1 MNCLFLQS
9 VANQIEEIQSRRLP
23 EPPPSRRSSKRLSR
37 DDCDD
42 TCSDAY
48 VKIENDSGNSSLV
61 SRFHRPLPT
70 QPPDLLESLQ
80 SNRLSIEDTDG
91 YLKPTFHRRSS
102 DVVFVEESSETRS
115 DPIPIESY
123 VSPSDLIHQK
133 SASHVISETE
143 QSSSGTER
151 TTEGSMTRC
160 KNDQSFSTSE
170 SRPLISINEI
180 QL

>member
-1 MNCLFLQS
+1 M
-9 VANQIEEIQSRRLP
+9 ANQIEEIQSRRLP

-37 DDCDD
+37 DECDEM
-42 TCSDAY
+42 CSDAY

-61 SRFHRPLPT
+61 SRFHRPLPN

-133 SASHVISETE
+133 SASHVISGTE

-151 TTEGSMTRC
+151 TSDGGSSMTRH

-170 SRPLISINEI
+170 SRPLISVTEI

>member
-1 MNCLFLQS
+1 MNCFVFQS

-23 EPPPSRRSSKRLSR
+23 EPPPSRHSSKRLSR

-42 TCSDAY
+42 TSSDAY

-61 SRFHRPLPT
+61 SRFHRP
-70 QPPDLLESLQ
+70 QPPDLLLESLK

-91 YLKPTFHRRSS
+91 YLKPTFPRRSS
-102 DVVFVEESSETRS
+102 DVVFESSETRV

-123 VSPSDLIHQK
+123 VSPKDLIHQK
-133 SASHVISETE
+133 SANHVISGTE

-151 TTEGSMTRC
+151 TSDGSSSMTRH
-160 KNDQSFSTSE
+160 KNDQSFTISE
-170 SRPLISINEI
+170 SRPLISVSEI